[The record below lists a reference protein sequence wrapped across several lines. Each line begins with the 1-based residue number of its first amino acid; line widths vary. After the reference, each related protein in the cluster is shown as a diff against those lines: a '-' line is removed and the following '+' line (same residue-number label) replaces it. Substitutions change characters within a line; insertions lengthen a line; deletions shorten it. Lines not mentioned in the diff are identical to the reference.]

1 MTSST
6 RQQAWVLLALVVVD
20 AAVKLGAFHTLPADE
35 PIHECQICVVLR
47 VNRLSLGTAAQSLI
61 ASQGFRVL
69 PASAVFCA
77 VLAASLLLAA
87 AKWSLTKRSVAFS
100 LLTASLSGLA
110 FAVLLP
116 SIGNLPSPTTVAASR
131 AGAVTLWL
139 VIWVLSTSPFWKL
152 GALLFSAAGISNL
165 LSFAYSPYRVVD
177 YLWSTPLNGLIGIGV
192 FNVADVFWLLAFP
205 VFAIA
210 LIVSTVRSLYS
221 RRANRALLGGRSTS
235 PLAAMKPV
243 TVFFAVFGIFS
254 GFLFLV
260 GSILYSHPPPV
271 TKLQL
276 LARILAA
283 APIVVT
289 HSLNLVK
296 LRSPNSRIPRALLVT
311 INVLMFLWFV
321 VGLLFLRYL
330 GNGVLLLGAFAV
342 LWLVPFAVNGIY
354 FVGFASKPSGV
365 N

>member
-1 MTSST
+1 
-6 RQQAWVLLALVVVD
+6 
-20 AAVKLGAFHTLPADE
+20 
-35 PIHECQICVVLR
+35 
-47 VNRLSLGTAAQSLI
+47 
-61 ASQGFRVL
+61 
-69 PASAVFCA
+69 
-77 VLAASLLLAA
+77 
-87 AKWSLTKRSVAFS
+87 
-100 LLTASLSGLA
+100 
-110 FAVLLP
+110 
-116 SIGNLPSPTTVAASR
+116 
-131 AGAVTLWL
+131 
-139 VIWVLSTSPFWKL
+139 
-152 GALLFSAAGISNL
+152 
-165 LSFAYSPYRVVD
+165 
-177 YLWSTPLNGLIGIGV
+177 
-192 FNVADVFWLLAFP
+192 
-205 VFAIA
+205 
-210 LIVSTVRSLYS
+210 
-221 RRANRALLGGRSTS
+221 
-235 PLAAMKPV
+235 MKPV